1 MSDSLRP
8 HRLKSTNL
16 LCPWDFSGNNTGV
29 GCHFSSFRGCFQ
41 SRNTDNISCV
51 SCVSCIAGR
60 FFTYWTNREA
70 LVSLTSCFF
79 FSWNMT
85 TFFPPQG
92 FYTWHFFS
100 STSITVVGLAI
111 VCNGCISNI
120 WNSTVDLISQEL
132 FCLMYSSLFFST
144 TCHGL
149 LIHQPLHLA
158 TIRVYLSWRKAKV
171 RSSRG
176 FWFTREPILDLGES
190 KF

>member
-29 GCHFSSFRGCFQ
+29 GCHFSSFRGSFQ
-41 SRNTDNISCV
+41 PRNTDHV
-51 SCVSCIAGR
+51 SCVSCIAGI

-79 FSWNMT
+79 FLEHDNLLPSSGLLHL
-85 TFFPPQG
+85 TFLSP
-92 FYTWHFFS
+92 
-100 STSITVVGLAI
+100 TSITVVGLSI

-158 TIRVYLSWRKAKV
+158 TIRVYLSRRKAKV

-176 FWFTREPILDLGES
+176 FWSTREPILDLGES